1 MHIDHDLK
9 ARAQGIRLLI
19 LDVDGVLTD
28 GTLYF
33 APHGD
38 EIKAFNTLD
47 GQGIKA
53 LQRSGVEVAIITGRS
68 SEQTA
73 RRAQALGIRHLIQGR
88 EDKFTA
94 LQELLQEHPFA
105 LEEIAMMGDD
115 WPDLAVMVKV
125 GLALTVPNAHIE
137 VRQRAHWQSQLRGG
151 RGAVREACDLIL
163 MAQDNYL
170 SSLARHT

>member
-1 MHIDHDLK
+1 MHIDDNLK
-9 ARAQGIRLLI
+9 TKAKNIRLLI

-33 APHGD
+33 SPHGD
-38 EIKAFNTLD
+38 EIKAFHTLD

-88 EDKFTA
+88 EDKFVA
-94 LQELLQEHPFA
+94 LQELLQEHPFE
-105 LEEIAMMGDD
+105 LEHIAMMGDD
-115 WPDLAVMVKV
+115 WPDLTIMTHI
-125 GLALTVPNAHIE
+125 GLAMTVPNAHTE
-137 VRQRAHWQSQLRGG
+137 VRHRAHWQSHALGG
-151 RGAVREACDLIL
+151 KGAVREACDLIL
-163 MAQDNYL
+163 MAQGNYM
-170 SSLARHT
+170 SSLAHYL